1 MRQAGSKE
9 ERSFCYRSRR
19 GERIEEFIG
28 IFSLRSYYY
37 KRVRIFSSNGKYITV
52 AVAYQIGNSN
62 PLPSFT
68 GLPRSSLV
76 LTIAISVI
84 KLHRVVR
91 GYPWRV
97 PWMRRQS
104 CPKNFVSSSLSTE
117 SNRSL
122 FFSQNKSSCPSFQR
136 FDRKNTFSKSN
147 TNLECRCK
155 IEWEKN
161 KRILGTPPILSFRSN
176 SSFQ

>member
-28 IFSLRSYYY
+28 IFSLQSYY

-52 AVAYQIGNSN
+52 AVAYQIGNWN

-91 GYPWRV
+91 GYP
-97 PWMRRQS
+97 
-104 CPKNFVSSSLSTE
+104 
-117 SNRSL
+117 
-122 FFSQNKSSCPSFQR
+122 
-136 FDRKNTFSKSN
+136 
-147 TNLECRCK
+147 
-155 IEWEKN
+155 
-161 KRILGTPPILSFRSN
+161 
-176 SSFQ
+176 